1 MYFFKQGLQKMSSTL
16 KTLSLLTSST
26 LHTKDVDDIVA
37 AVPDL
42 HSLSLR
48 HSMSQFQ
55 VTAPLSLG
63 RLTQLTWLDLS
74 INSNVTDQVLS
85 SIVDG
90 CVNLFNLNL
99 SGQSKN

>member
-1 MYFFKQGLQKMSSTL
+1 MSSTL
-16 KTLSLLTSST
+16 KSLFLLTSST
-26 LHTKDVDDIVA
+26 LHTKDVDEIVA

-48 HSMSQFQ
+48 HSLSQFQ

-74 INSNVTDQVLS
+74 SNSNVTDQVIS

-90 CVNLFNLNL
+90 CINLSNLNL
-99 SGQSKN
+99 SGQLRN